1 MFKKPK
7 SKTRTEQEIRE
18 HMSQAAR
25 NDIRRRNEEKASN
38 TNFTDLFAEDTAN
51 TTPNQ
56 K

>member
-18 HMSQAAR
+18 HMSQAAKL
-25 NDIRRRNEEKASN
+25 DIQRRNEEKASN
-38 TNFTDLFAEDTAN
+38 TNFTALFAEDTAN
-51 TTPNQ
+51 TTPQ